1 MVYIRNERMAGLNN
15 LLGLRTRRM
24 IYLLGISLLMLSGV
38 LATVGVNAQGVVAN
52 VTQTTCKLYNT
63 VHSVIF
69 VVGLV
74 LIIVGASLYAGATIL
89 PGNLKGSAQGYGMG
103 MIVGGVVGVL
113 LAISAPFIL
122 SAVTGNSL
130 AGAACSSVTTTF

>member
-1 MVYIRNERMAGLNN
+1 MNTKIGVSA
-15 LLGLRTRRM
+15 RRM
-24 IYLLGISLLMLSGV
+24 IYLVGMSLLMLSGV
-38 LATVGVNAQGVVAN
+38 LATVGVNAQGIVAN

-89 PGNLKGSAQGYGMG
+89 PGNFKGSAQGYGMG

-113 LAISAPFIL
+113 LALAAPFIL
-122 SAVTGNSL
+122 SAVTGNSV
-130 AGAACSSVTTTF
+130 AGAACAGVTTTF

>member
-1 MVYIRNERMAGLNN
+1 MNTKIGISATRMV
-15 LLGLRTRRM
+15 
-24 IYLLGISLLMLSGV
+24 YLLGISLLMLSGV
-38 LATVGVNAQGVVAN
+38 LATVSVNAQGVVAN
-52 VTQTTCKLYNT
+52 VTQTTCQLYNT

-74 LIIVGASLYAGATIL
+74 LIIVGASMYAGATIL

-130 AGAACSSVTTTF
+130 AGAACAGVTTTF